1 MPRKGLWRGP
11 DFLKL
16 WTGQA
21 VSQFGSRITRSGLP
35 LTAVMI
41 LGASPLQMG
50 LLDGAGGAAVLLFGL
65 FAGVWADRLRRRPIL
80 IAADLGRFAVLAT
93 IPIAAALHRLAIGQL
108 YLVAATTGILT
119 VLFDVSYQAYLP
131 SLVNRENILEG
142 NSKMTLTESI
152 AEIAGPGATGI
163 LVQVMTAPIAILIDA
178 ISFLVSAVSLML
190 IRKREPRPD
199 PGPDPHIGRE
209 IAEGLR
215 ACWTHPVLRA
225 IAGRTATAAF
235 FLGFISSLYVLFTIR
250 VLGLSPAV
258 FGFIIAI
265 GGVSALVGNLVA
277 ERLMKHF
284 GFGRTLIASA
294 IVAGIASFGIPLAH
308 GSAGTG
314 AAFLIATQVG
324 DVSWPVYTIAETSLR
339 QTVTPDRLLGRVN
352 SAMHILFRGIVPV
365 GAVVGGAAAQF
376 VGVRTALFA
385 GAAGFLLS
393 TLWLVF
399 SPVRHLQTLGDQQP
413 AHLPEILNHH

>member
-1 MPRKGLWRGP
+1 MLWRDP
-11 DFLKL
+11 DFRKL
-16 WTGQA
+16 WAGQA

-41 LGASPLQMG
+41 LGATPFQMG
-50 LLDGAGGAAVLLFGL
+50 LLDGAAGAAVLLFGV
-65 FAGVWADRLRRRPIL
+65 FAGAWADRLRRRPIL
-80 IAADLGRFAVLAT
+80 IVADLGRFAVLAT
-93 IPIAAALHRLAIGQL
+93 VPVAAALHRLWIGQL
-108 YLVAATTGILT
+108 YLVAAVAGILT
-119 VLFDVSYQAYLP
+119 VLFDVSYQSYLP

-142 NSKMTLTESI
+142 NSKMALTESI

-190 IRKREPRPD
+190 IRKKEPRPA
-199 PGPDPHIGRE
+199 PAADPHMGRE

-235 FLGFISSLYVLFTIR
+235 FGGFISSLYVVFTIR

-265 GGVSALVGNLVA
+265 GGVSGLAGNLMA
-277 ERLMKHF
+277 ERLTKRF
-284 GFGRTLIASA
+284 GFGRTLIAAA

-308 GSAGTG
+308 GPAGVA
-314 AAFLIATQVG
+314 AAFLIATQTG
-324 DVSWPVYTIAETSLR
+324 DVSWPVYTIAEVSLR
-339 QTVTPDRLLGRVN
+339 QAVTPDRLLGRVN
-352 SAMHILFRGIVPV
+352 SAMQILFRGIVPV
-365 GAVVGGAAAQF
+365 GAVVGGGAAQF
-376 VGVRTALFA
+376 IGIRSALFI
-385 GAAGFLLS
+385 GAAGLLLS

-399 SPVRHLQTLGDQQP
+399 SPVRNLQTLVDQ
-413 AHLPEILNHH
+413 HTGGL